1 MRQVVL
7 LHTDW
12 CGACRQMLED
22 FFLDLK
28 EERPEQVLIENIT
41 AYSPIVGKLKPTK
54 VPTIVFTEDGDE
66 FYRIACGVTR
76 EFVEDILDGG
86 DPDESLLR

>member
-12 CGACRQMLED
+12 CGACRRMLED
-22 FFLDLK
+22 FFLELR

-41 AYSPIVGKLKPTK
+41 AYSPIVGELKPTK

-66 FYRIACGVTR
+66 FYRICCGVTR
-76 EFVEDILDGG
+76 EFVEDVLDGG